1 VQPEKCSNHIADV
14 LKHTDVKYFF
24 LFFFLFYF
32 FTASLGVISNP
43 LGALMSGVFMQ
54 TLGRKTTVQL
64 TSIPFLIGWTII
76 GLSTDITFLCL
87 GRFISGMAIGK
98 QKLL

>member
-1 VQPEKCSNHIADV
+1 
-14 LKHTDVKYFF
+14 
-24 LFFFLFYF
+24 
-32 FTASLGVISNP
+32 
-43 LGALMSGVFMQ
+43 MSGVFMQ

-87 GRFISGMAIGK
+87 GRFISGVAIGK
-98 QKLL
+98 RNKFVYIILYNSICHSRLNIRRK

>member
-1 VQPEKCSNHIADV
+1 MFENIPMSII
-14 LKHTDVKYFF
+14 FF
-24 LFFFLFYF
+24 NIFLFYF

-87 GRFISGMAIGK
+87 GRFISGVAIGK
-98 QKLL
+98 QNYHNFCTYSFNR

>member
-1 VQPEKCSNHIADV
+1 MSN
-14 LKHTDVKYFF
+14 TF
-24 LFFFLFYF
+24 LNILYLIV

-87 GRFISGMAIGK
+87 GRFISGVAIGK
-98 QKLL
+98 RNKLS

>member
-1 VQPEKCSNHIADV
+1 MSSIFFK
-14 LKHTDVKYFF
+14 KYFI
-24 LFFFLFYF
+24 LF

-64 TSIPFLIGWTII
+64 TSLPFLIGWIII
-76 GLSTDITFLCL
+76 GLSTDITSLCL
-87 GRFISGMAIGK
+87 GRFISGVAIGK
-98 QKLL
+98 QNYHNFCTHSFKR